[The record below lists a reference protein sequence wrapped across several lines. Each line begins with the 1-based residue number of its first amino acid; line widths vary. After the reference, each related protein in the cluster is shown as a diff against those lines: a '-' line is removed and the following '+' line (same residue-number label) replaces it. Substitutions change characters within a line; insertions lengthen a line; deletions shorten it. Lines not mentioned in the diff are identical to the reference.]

1 MASAKKKPSSLADN
15 PPVEL
20 YGPEDGGWYTTRVYD
35 WIPLCPCLR
44 DPDVRGYLILRS
56 LVIEKYKNPVRKLTL
71 LDLCELIPS
80 PTEGQP
86 SSLTRVRGILDAL
99 SKVQLI
105 CTPEGGPVKTSSRAS
120 ASGKPIRIRVND
132 MPPEGY
138 AGWRNT
144 EDKLSHLARVRA
156 EQEAGRKSDP
166 VPDGDADEEGVGR
179 KSDPAGRKS
188 DPRGRKSDPDSV
200 DDLPEPEVPLVSS
213 VGTRS
218 GVDVPSARS
227 AGGVRSTATFRSS
240 ELEDGSGFAAAG
252 KEGSSSDEEDGTTG
266 VPGQRQTDGPEL
278 SREQLVAVRRV
289 EALLPPALVA
299 VLPYQ
304 QFPKRNR
311 PAVLEALESRTV
323 EQLRERVGRRW
334 VAYGYEPA
342 LYDGTLIQPVGAALE
357 LIAPNRYCPDLSCE
371 DGTMI
376 DTGAECRTC
385 LERRVSRRAARAAGQ
400 LKKSSSKRSGSG
412 RAPECIICQA
422 PFHGDVPASGECA
435 GCEKEAAAAFAALSA
450 RLGPPDVDWQD
461 LDEQAAEEPQG
472 PQDEPE
478 VDAETLRLRAEIA
491 RQFGTPDQVE
501 AYCGTEATG
510 AYGPP
515 PF

>member
-1 MASAKKKPSSLADN
+1 MASTKKKPSSLADN

-20 YGPEDGGWYTTRVYD
+20 YGPENGGWYTTRVYD
-35 WIPLCPCLR
+35 WIALCPCLR
-44 DPDVRGYLILRS
+44 DADVRGYVILRS

-144 EDKLSHLARVRA
+144 EDKLSHLGRLRA
-156 EQEAGRKSDP
+156 EQGPGRKSDP
-166 VPDGDADEEGVGR
+166 VPDADAGEEGAGR

-188 DPRGRKSDPDSV
+188 DPRGSKSDPDSG

-213 VGTRS
+213 VGTGS
-218 GVDVPSARS
+218 DGDVPSARS
-227 AGGVRSTATFRSS
+227 AVGVRSTSSSGSS
-240 ELEDGSGFAAAG
+240 EAEGGSGSAAAA
-252 KEGSSSDEEDGTTG
+252 KESSSSDQEDGKAG
-266 VPGQRQTDGPEL
+266 LPGQRQADAPDL
-278 SREQLVAVRRV
+278 SREQLAAVRAV
-289 EALLPPALVA
+289 ESLLPPLLLKE
-299 VLPYQ
+299 LPYG

-311 PAVLEALESRTV
+311 PAVLEALESRTM
-323 EQLRERVGRRW
+323 EQLRERVERRW

-342 LYDGTLIQPVGAALE
+342 LHDDTLMQPVGAALE
-357 LIAPNRYCPDLSCE
+357 LISPTRYCPDLSCE

-376 DTGAECRTC
+376 DTGGDCRTC
-385 LERRVSRRAARAAGQ
+385 LERRATRRAARAAGQ
-400 LKKSSSKRSGSG
+400 LETSSSKRSASG
-412 RAPECIICQA
+412 RMPECLICQA
-422 PFHGDVPASGECA
+422 PFPGEVPASGECLR
-435 GCEKEAAAAFAALSA
+435 CEKEAAAAFEALSA
-450 RLGPPDVDWQD
+450 RLGPAEVVWAG
-461 LDEQAAEEPQG
+461 LEGQAGEEPPEATPDG
-472 PQDEPE
+472 PE
-478 VDAETLRLRAEIA
+478 VDEETARLRAFYA
-491 RQFGTPDQVE
+491 RQFGTREQVE
-501 AYCGTEATG
+501 AYCTEA
-510 AYGPP
+510 

>member
-15 PPVEL
+15 PPIEL

-120 ASGKPIRIRVND
+120 AAGKPIRIRVND

-144 EDKLSHLARVRA
+144 EDKLSHLARLRA

-166 VPDGDADEEGVGR
+166 VPDADEDEEGPGR

-188 DPRGRKSDPDSV
+188 DPRGSKSDPDSG

-213 VGTRS
+213 VGTGS
-218 GVDVPSARS
+218 GMDVPSARS
-227 AGGVRSTATFRSS
+227 AVGVRSTSS
-240 ELEDGSGFAAAG
+240 SGSSGAEGGSGCAAAA
-252 KEGSSSDEEDGTTG
+252 KESSSSDQEDSKAD
-266 VPGQRQTDGPEL
+266 VPGQRQSGGPML
-278 SREQLVAVRRV
+278 SRQQLAAVRSV
-289 EALLPPALVA
+289 ESVLPPVLLAK
-299 VLPYQ
+299 LPYE
-304 QFPKRNR
+304 QFPGRNR

-323 EQLRERVGRRW
+323 EQLRERAERRW
-334 VAYGYEPA
+334 LAYGYEPA
-342 LYDGTLIQPVGAALE
+342 LYDGTMANPIGAALE
-357 LIAPNRYCPDLSCE
+357 LIAPSRYCPDLSCE
-371 DGTMI
+371 DGFMV

-385 LERRVSRRAARAAGQ
+385 LERRASRRAARAAGQ
-400 LKKSSSKRSGSG
+400 LETASSKRTPSG
-412 RAPECIICQA
+412 RMPECVICQA
-422 PFHGDVPASGECA
+422 PFPGDVPASGECLR
-435 GCEKEAAAAFAALSA
+435 CEKEAAAAFEALSA
-450 RLGPPDVDWQD
+450 RLGTPEVVWEDSEEQPSQD
-461 LDEQAAEEPQG
+461 PPQG
-472 PQDEPE
+472 AHGEPE
-478 VDAETLRLRAEIA
+478 VDEETARLRDALA
-491 RQFGTPDQVE
+491 RQYGTPDQVE
-501 AYCGTEATG
+501 AYCTEA
-510 AYGPP
+510 